1 MHHCPFCK
9 PSRAMPEWKGN
20 HRRIWSSEFCPAPAM
35 TSNPLWL
42 PSYPEMALNAV
53 MGIAEIC

>member
-1 MHHCPFCK
+1 MHCRFCK
-9 PSRAMPEWKGN
+9 PSRAMPDWKNN
-20 HRRIWSSEFCPAPAM
+20 HGRIWSSESPPPAM

-53 MGIAEIC
+53 MGIAEIF